1 MNLNKLLT
9 KNGKRFV
16 CFVFLLSI
24 CAFVFL
30 GIVVNNGFTTNAFA
44 QEVIS
49 NANNKEVG
57 ANGEENGTQ
66 AANFT
71 NLIVFIK
78 FNGEGEFVN
87 ELCGGSSSTVTE
99 IVQNCYTK
107 AEYCVSDYYLKASN
121 GKVKMQNLY
130 LFGANGGSLTL
141 SKERGY
147 YCSNQTNNPIGYE
160 YYEYGMRMYELKQDW
175 SVAITSA
182 ISGGAQI
189 TNADKT
195 IAYDL
200 SQLDKN
206 GDGYV
211 DSLTVIYKYSDKYSV
226 AWSDCLWNYQDF
238 YSGATFS
245 AGKNSITSGAY
256 LQITANFNYLYSDAN
271 GLKFASLKT
280 MIHEM
285 GHIFGLKDLYRSET
299 NSRVYYMSAMSNA
312 ISPIP
317 QYISSKEREALG
329 WLDKSN
335 IAYIDSAGEYTVNV
349 TSSQAAS
356 GVVCYK
362 INVGGTNKTL
372 YLEYRDFTGF
382 ANKYD
387 RQEKIVY
394 NANGNIASHIN
405 LKSGLVCFL
414 ADKDTIFPN
423 NLNTSG
429 SHWSY
434 EVLGGQFATKV
445 DAALQAGESLPI
457 SQNLSV
463 EVIALDADKLTFR
476 IVGDGID
483 ASHSHAAAKT
493 NYKAATCTQLGN
505 IEYWY
510 CSTCNQY
517 FADEQLKTII
527 NKEDTV
533 INYLPHSGTI
543 VKGKQP
549 TCSTYGFTDGE
560 QCKFCNKVLVA
571 QQQIEKLAH
580 TPSDWIIDK
589 QPTSL
594 ENGQKHKECLKC
606 SEVLV
611 TETIIYQGD
620 SSGGNISGGNDGDNV
635 DGGGDKEDGGETEK
649 PPIDE
654 NPPVDENPPESGG
667 DDGNDGDNA
676 DVGGDDSNEGND
688 SGGDDSGD
696 GSGDSSSETEKPPI
710 DGEPPIDEQPP
721 IDDSSSSSEPSDS
734 QPSFSADG
742 ALGSSDYYSSGCKSN
757 FSSCKILLL
766 IFILSIAVFI
776 KKQRVKSK

>member
-1 MNLNKLLT
+1 MILNKLLT

-24 CAFVFL
+24 CAFVLF
-30 GIVVNNGFTTNAFA
+30 GCFVNNGFTTKAFA

-49 NANNKEVG
+49 NANGKESGTNNNTGCTNNNADG
-57 ANGEENGTQ
+57 ANGEAGGTQ

-78 FNGEGEFVN
+78 FNGESEFVN
-87 ELCGGSSSTVTE
+87 DLCGGSSSTVTD

-130 LFGANGGSLTL
+130 LFGADGGSLTL

-175 SVAITSA
+175 SAAITSA

-195 IAYDL
+195 VAYDL

-245 AGKNSITSGAY
+245 DGKNSITSGAY

-349 TSSQAAS
+349 TSSQASS

-394 NANGNIASHIN
+394 NANGNISSHIN
-405 LKSGLVCFL
+405 LKSGLICFL

-434 EVLGGQFATKV
+434 EVLGGGQFATKV

-483 ASHSHAAAKT
+483 VSHSHAATKT
-493 NYKAATCTQLGN
+493 NYKAATCIQLGN

-527 NKEDTV
+527 NKEDTL

-560 QCKFCNKVLVA
+560 QCKLCNKVLVA

-589 QPTSL
+589 QPTAL

-611 TETIIYQGD
+611 SETIIYQGD
-620 SSGGNISGGNDGDNV
+620 DSNDGNDSSGDSSSDSSCDSS
-635 DGGGDKEDGGETEK
+635 ETEK
-649 PPIDE
+649 
-654 NPPVDENPPESGG
+654 PPVDENPPESG
-667 DDGNDGDNA
+667 
-676 DVGGDDSNEGND
+676 
-688 SGGDDSGD
+688 DDSGED
-696 GSGDSSSETEKPPI
+696 SGDSSSETGKPPI
-710 DGEPPIDEQPP
+710 DSEPPIDEKPP
-721 IDDSSSSSEPSDS
+721 IDDSSSSSEPFGS
-734 QPSFSADG
+734 QPSFSSDG
-742 ALGSSDYYSSGCKSN
+742 GLGSSDYYSSGCKSN
-757 FSSCKILLL
+757 FSSCKILSL